1 MNGLLVEY
9 QYIKE
14 ETGCRKIAKG
24 REVFRSIYYDFNS
37 IIEFPDGKRSLVL
50 SQALN
55 VWPDL
60 RMHLSKVEI
69 MWNLDHYFRHLY
81 RIFKSNSGDGS
92 FLFEKAA
99 NRYPAG
105 WRLFRRS
112 QERRTLK

>member
-1 MNGLLVEY
+1 MIHIQQEITNGLLVEY

-92 FLFEKAA
+92 CVPSVASVTLRDA
-99 NRYPAG
+99 
-105 WRLFRRS
+105 
-112 QERRTLK
+112 ERFSV